1 MNEYT
6 NSPTTQRPAKR
17 KRPHPARTA
26 RRAVGVAGIGSMLLM
41 TGYMAVNSASATSA
55 TTTVTGTGTGTATA
69 AKSTASAATP
79 TTVAQ
84 STSKSSG

>member
-6 NSPTTQRPAKR
+6 NTPTTQRPAKR

-26 RRAVGVAGIGSMLLM
+26 RRAVGAAGIGGMLLM
-41 TGYMAVNSASATSA
+41 TGYMAVNASSATSA
-55 TTTVTGTGTGTATA
+55 TTTVTATGTATG
-69 AKSTASAATP
+69 AKSTATAATP